1 MSKIF
6 KIALLSGVLAG
17 SMLTSFADRG
27 INRKARNKVVLNV
40 AINNNFTNSL
50 SFNLRTGLKYQGSL
64 LNSHPAGPLSA
75 NSLITYQKGNVVYIM
90 PVKQKVLVSEMK
102 QGYTGMKLIIKAH

>member
-40 AINNNFTNSL
+40 AINSSFANTL
-50 SFNLRTGLKYQGSL
+50 SFNLKTGLKYQGSL
-64 LNSHPAGPLSA
+64 LNLHPDAPFSMS
-75 NSLITYQKGNVVYIM
+75 SLVTYQKGNVVYIM
-90 PVKQKVLVSEMK
+90 PVKQKVLVSEMR
-102 QGYTGMKLIIKAH
+102 QGYTGLKLIIKAH